1 MNKEILKTFI
11 VLGLFSLSGGIYYN
25 FQELWMNE
33 NGLSITT
40 ISIVYSLGA
49 LLTVSTIFLCS
60 NLIKQRKIKTF
71 ALGLLLLKG
80 VSILSLYFLNGS
92 SLNILIKFL
101 IMFDYVIDVEIFA
114 TIYPM
119 ITLVAKSDKIYAARG
134 LIYALLYYLGVIFAT
149 FSIGKNAGF
158 VSIDYNLHVL
168 IGSVLIFLALIVLA
182 TTNLEKYY
190 PKKDSGE
197 TGLLFKLFAI
207 VKKDKISLTYFAYTA
222 SGAVSYYCLLGL
234 TVLLLT
240 NFFDFSPVASSSINM
255 ALGIGS
261 ALLGIFI
268 LACLNFKNRKISLAI
283 KYVIRVILYLI
294 AFIFNIKI
302 LYLIALFYPKVISE
316 SYTQVT
322 DAPYIN
328 RFEGKYQLAF
338 CNLKEMVSYFGRSI
352 GTLLSGIAMGWGLR
366 YIFMIAF
373 IFSLIQC
380 VISYITLNLYEKEQA
395 A

>member
-1 MNKEILKTFI
+1 MNKEILKIFI

-190 PKKDSGE
+190 PKKDSDE